1 MSNTTVPC
9 DGERVST
16 NQARIAELARRH
28 AGKGLDN
35 IHPFLD
41 MDWLREAY
49 QRTRKNGAPGVDG
62 VTWAAYGDNLEANLR
77 TLLQK
82 AKSGSY
88 QAPPVRRVHI
98 PKGTEGETRPIGIP
112 TLEDRVLQRAVLM
125 LLEPIVEQEFLD
137 TSYAF
142 RPGRSAHQALQRI
155 WRGTMEEGM
164 TWIVDVDIQKFF
176 DTLDHGCLREMV
188 NQRVRDGV
196 VNRLIGKWLKA
207 GVMENGHWHEAEQGT
222 PQGGVISPLLA
233 NLYLHDV
240 LDVWLKQVVPPYL
253 KGKIF
258 LVRFADDL
266 AIGCELRQD
275 AEMLMRVLPKRLGK
289 YGLTMHPEK
298 TRLVAFGPP
307 VTRDGKDRDGN
318 PPGTFTFLSFT
329 HYWGLSSGGRWT
341 VKRKTASKRLTRAI
355 SVISEWCRDNRHR
368 PIREQHKDLC
378 AKVNGHY
385 AYFGITGNGR
395 CIANF
400 AHEVRRRWRYWL
412 DRRGGKVRLSWQ
424 RFMKILSWLPLPS
437 PRIVHS
443 YSAAKP

>member
-142 RPGRSAHQALQRI
+142 RPGRSAHQALERI
-155 WRGTMEEGM
+155 WRGTMVEGNAP
-164 TWIVDVDIQKFF
+164 VK
-176 DTLDHGCLREMV
+176 
-188 NQRVRDGV
+188 QR
-196 VNRLIGKWLKA
+196 
-207 GVMENGHWHEAEQGT
+207 
-222 PQGGVISPLLA
+222 
-233 NLYLHDV
+233 
-240 LDVWLKQVVPPYL
+240 
-253 KGKIF
+253 
-258 LVRFADDL
+258 
-266 AIGCELRQD
+266 
-275 AEMLMRVLPKRLGK
+275 
-289 YGLTMHPEK
+289 
-298 TRLVAFGPP
+298 
-307 VTRDGKDRDGN
+307 
-318 PPGTFTFLSFT
+318 
-329 HYWGLSSGGRWT
+329 
-341 VKRKTASKRLTRAI
+341 
-355 SVISEWCRDNRHR
+355 
-368 PIREQHKDLC
+368 
-378 AKVNGHY
+378 
-385 AYFGITGNGR
+385 
-395 CIANF
+395 
-400 AHEVRRRWRYWL
+400 
-412 DRRGGKVRLSWQ
+412 
-424 RFMKILSWLPLPS
+424 
-437 PRIVHS
+437 
-443 YSAAKP
+443 